1 MAQITRVTRNQSQK
15 DIIKAFDNLQGKH
28 NMHQLWSDFVVMMA
42 CTISNAVDAAHR
54 DDREKTYLSIASQY
68 TEKELNAFAE
78 IFAIIVEAYEANS
91 NQDLLGELFMGLG
104 LGNDS
109 GGQFFTPYDVC
120 RCTAELTF
128 GDTAERIKDKGWV
141 SVNDPAVGA
150 GALLIAFANIC
161 EIKHI
166 NYQQHVLFVAQ
177 EIDFTTACMCYIQL
191 SLLGCPGYVYVGNTI
206 TDPCTSIDGNALTPA
221 KPEKCW
227 FTPMYFHQTY
237 AASTNSGRPVFTGVF
252 LDGDGE
258 NLNVVACDGYRCAW
272 AHTAYAGEIQ
282 MIIPKPTVKLLL
294 SIRGKEKVS
303 IQTAGEKAIFRIGD
317 CEIYARLLSGTF
329 MDYRKIFP
337 TREHSIGVDRKSLM
351 DAMNRIM
358 ICSDEAHKGK
368 VEIDGTGATLQLKS
382 SGTKVEYIEELEA
395 KEPIATNLR
404 IMFNSAFLQ
413 DALKSYDCS
422 TIDCFFGVKNV
433 EPLILDDGQLRS
445 LILPVRMA

>member
-1 MAQITRVTRNQSQK
+1 MKIEKSEL
-15 DIIKAFDNLQGKH
+15 IKKINL
-28 NMHQLWSDFVVMMA
+28 L
-42 CTISNAVDAAHR
+42 
-54 DDREKTYLSIASQY
+54 EKVI
-68 TEKELNAFAE
+68 
-78 IFAIIVEAYEANS
+78 
-91 NQDLLGELFMGLG
+91 
-104 LGNDS
+104 
-109 GGQFFTPYDVC
+109 
-120 RCTAELTF
+120 
-128 GDTAERIKDKGWV
+128 
-141 SVNDPAVGA
+141 
-150 GALLIAFANIC
+150 
-161 EIKHI
+161 
-166 NYQQHVLFVAQ
+166 
-177 EIDFTTACMCYIQL
+177 
-191 SLLGCPGYVYVGNTI
+191 
-206 TDPCTSIDGNALTPA
+206 PA
-221 KPEKCW
+221 KPAVPCMEGILVNNGRMCTNDLQNAISIA
-227 FTPMYFHQTY
+227 TPEAEGESFIIPKKAIAMAKNLPDGLVQITPQGDSIVIKAGTVRTKMNSFSPDDFPENYPLEDAVETTLDFGELCEMLSNVAY

>member
-1 MAQITRVTRNQSQK
+1 MKIDKSELIKKINLLEKVIPTKPAVPCMEGILVSNGRMCTNDLQNAISIATPEAEGESFIIPKKAIAMAKNLPDGLVQITPQGDSIV
-15 DIIKAFDNLQGKH
+15 IKAGTVRTKMNSFSPD
-28 NMHQLWSDFVVMMA
+28 DFPE
-42 CTISNAVDAAHR
+42 NYPLEDAVETTLD
-54 DDREKTYLSIASQY
+54 
-68 TEKELNAFAE
+68 F
-78 IFAIIVEAYEANS
+78 
-91 NQDLLGELFMGLG
+91 GEL
-104 LGNDS
+104 
-109 GGQFFTPYDVC
+109 
-120 RCTAELTF
+120 
-128 GDTAERIKDKGWV
+128 
-141 SVNDPAVGA
+141 
-150 GALLIAFANIC
+150 C
-161 EIKHI
+161 EMLS
-166 NYQQHVLFVAQ
+166 NVA
-177 EIDFTTACMCYIQL
+177 
-191 SLLGCPGYVYVGNTI
+191 
-206 TDPCTSIDGNALTPA
+206 
-221 KPEKCW
+221 
-227 FTPMYFHQTY
+227 Y

-294 SIRGKEKVS
+294 SIRGEEKVS

-337 TREHSIGVDRKSLM
+337 TREHSIGVDRKNLL

-358 ICSDEAHKGK
+358 ICSDDAHKCK

-395 KEPIATNLR
+395 KEPLAADLR
-404 IMFNSAFLQ
+404 IMFNSAFLL

-422 TIDCFFGVKNV
+422 TIDCFFGAKNV